1 MTKEIRSKI
10 ENLKSVEDKLTIE
23 AEIEV
28 LDGVD
33 GINVNETNGNCY
45 IKFDE
50 DKISEEEL
58 FAKIKSLGFDVKG
71 ISPATEF
78 SGKTLDSTPSIDAL
92 PEEESA
98 PAQKEEWSS
107 KNVKEHVY
115 KVDGMHC
122 ASCEILIE
130 KKLLEIQNIKSVD
143 ASTGKGEVVIEY
155 SGDRPN
161 PERLSKLFR
170 EENYQ
175 FNDLNGNLSKKAKG
189 EESKKGANPTLVAF
203 NIAIFI
209 VIAFLF
215 LQKIGIADFLS
226 VSSKSSFMTFIG
238 FGLLAG
244 LSSCAALVGGII
256 LSMSKQWNSLYSEKQ
271 TTSQKLQPHI
281 MFNAGRVIS
290 YAILGGVLGI
300 IGSKLQISPQFTGYL
315 VIGISLLMIALGL
328 QMLGVKAF
336 RKFQIAAPKFA
347 TRYIA
352 NEKNFQGKQ
361 MPFIMG
367 ALTFFLPCGFTI
379 TAQSLAL
386 LSGNAF
392 SGALIMGAF
401 ALGTVPSLLFIG
413 LSSVKFN
420 SKPHLAERFAKV
432 AGFLVLFFALFN
444 MSNQMN
450 VLGFSGLGS
459 IFTSSQT
466 VAVDEKD
473 LPQIIDGK
481 QVIKMTAY
489 GSKDSPNYFKVR
501 VGVPVKWEITAD
513 RTAGGCNGSII
524 SNSLFSGSIDLI
536 PGQVSIKEFTPEKTG
551 KFRFSCQMGMISG
564 IIEVVNANTAQ
575 GSGVQTANA
584 ATQNNTPSQPSGSTC
599 GGGGGGCGC
608 GGGGAKV
615 QQDAKPT
622 QAQAQGD
629 AQVINTTYTASK
641 YLSPNSFTVK
651 AGTKVKLTIDVK
663 DSGRG
668 CGSQIMIPGLYEN
681 AQSLTAGKII
691 TMEFTPASPGSYDIT
706 CGMGM
711 IRFGS
716 IQVN

>member
-1 MTKEIRSKI
+1 MLQEIRKKI
-10 ENLKSVEDKLTIE
+10 ENIKSLEDKMTIE

-28 LDGVD
+28 LDGVE
-33 GINVNETNGNCY
+33 GININGSNGNCY
-45 IKFDE
+45 IKFDA
-50 DKISEEEL
+50 DKISTDEIVK
-58 FAKIKSLGFDVKG
+58 KISGLGFSVAVEKPDK
-71 ISPATEF
+71 SPEGHFDGPVINPPKADLV
-78 SGKTLDSTPSIDAL
+78 G
-92 PEEESA
+92 
-98 PAQKEEWSS
+98 EEWSS
-107 KNVKEHVY
+107 KNLKEHVY
-115 KVDGMHC
+115 KVEGMHC

-130 KKLLEIQNIKSVD
+130 KKLLGIQNIKSVD

-175 FNDLNGNLSKKAKG
+175 FDDLASPKLAKAKAG
-189 EESKKGANPTLVAF
+189 SVESKRANPTLVAF
-203 NIAIFI
+203 NIAIFVI
-209 VIAFLF
+209 IAFLF

-226 VSSKSSFMTFIG
+226 VSSKSSFMAFIG

-256 LSMSKQWNSLYSEKQ
+256 LSMSKQWNSLYSQEQ

-290 YAILGGVLGI
+290 YTVLGGALGI

-386 LSGNAF
+386 LSGSAF
-392 SGALIMGAF
+392 QGGLIMGAF

-466 VAVDEKD
+466 ANAQG

-501 VGVPVKWEITAD
+501 VGVPVRWEITAD

-536 PGQVSIKEFTPEKTG
+536 PGQVSVKEFTPQKTG

-564 IIEVVNANTAQ
+564 IIEVVNVDTAQ
-575 GSGVQTANA
+575 DSGVETANA
-584 ATQNNTPSQPSGSTC
+584 ATQNNAPSQPSGSTC

-608 GGGGAKV
+608 GGGANIKK
-615 QQDAKPT
+615 DAT
-622 QAQAQGD
+622 ATAAQVQGD
-629 AQVINTTYTASK
+629 TQTIKATYTASN
-641 YLSPNSFTVK
+641 YLAPNSFKVK
-651 AGTKVKLTIDVK
+651 SGTKVRLAIDVK
-663 DSGRG
+663 DNGQG
-668 CGSQIMIPGLYEN
+668 CGYAIKIPGLYDNSEP
-681 AQSLTAGKII
+681 LIAGKTI
-691 TMEFTPASPGSYDIT
+691 TMEFTPTRPGSYDLT

-716 IQVN
+716 IQVD

>member
-1 MTKEIRSKI
+1 MTEEIRSKI
-10 ENLKSVEDKLTIE
+10 ENLKSVEDKMTIE

-33 GINVNETNGNCY
+33 GININEANGNCY

-50 DKISEEEL
+50 DKISSD
-58 FAKIKSLGFDVKG
+58 AIIKKIKELGFIVLVEKPDKSLEGHFDGPATISPPARNAVSIAAAGGKASLGG
-71 ISPATEF
+71 
-78 SGKTLDSTPSIDAL
+78 
-92 PEEESA
+92 
-98 PAQKEEWSS
+98 EEWSS
-107 KNVKEHVY
+107 KNLKEHIY
-115 KVDGMHC
+115 KVEGMHC

-130 KKLLEIQNIKSVD
+130 KKLLGIQNIKSVD
-143 ASTGKGEVVIEY
+143 ASTSNGQVVVEY
-155 SGDRPN
+155 EGDRPN
-161 PERLSKLFR
+161 PERLSRIFR

-175 FNDLNGNLSKKAKG
+175 FDDLNSRAGKKTNK
-189 EESKKGANPTLVAF
+189 EENKKGVSPTLVAF

-209 VIAFLF
+209 IIAFLF

-226 VSSKSSFMTFIG
+226 LSSRSSLLTFLG

-256 LSMSKQWNSLYSEKQ
+256 LSMSKQWNSLYSENQ

-281 MFNAGRVIS
+281 MFNAGRVVS
-290 YAILGGVLGI
+290 YTVLGGVLGL
-300 IGSKLQISPQFTGYL
+300 IGSRLQISPQFTGYL
-315 VIGISLLMIALGL
+315 IIAISLLMLALGL

-336 RKFQIAAPKFA
+336 RKFQITVPKSA

-392 SGALIMGAF
+392 QGALIMGAF
-401 ALGTVPSLLFIG
+401 ALGTVPALFFIG

-432 AGFLVLFFALFN
+432 AGFLVLFFALYN
-444 MSNQMN
+444 VSNQMN
-450 VLGFSGLGS
+450 VLGFTGFSN
-459 IFTSSQT
+459 IVASSQGQT
-466 VAVDEKD
+466 QTQGVIDEKD
-473 LPQIIDGK
+473 LPQIVEGK

-501 VGVPVKWEITAD
+501 VGVPVRWEITAD

-536 PGQVSIKEFTPEKTG
+536 PGQVSVKEFTPEKTG

-564 IIEVVNANTAQ
+564 IIEVVNANTAANSNPDIQ
-575 GSGVQTANA
+575 VANA
-584 ATQNNTPSQPSGSTC
+584 AAQGNGDVVSSGAK
-599 GGGGGGCGC
+599 GCGC
-608 GGGGAKV
+608 GGGG
-615 QQDAKPT
+615 
-622 QAQAQGD
+622 
-629 AQVINTTYTASK
+629 
-641 YLSPNSFTVK
+641 
-651 AGTKVKLTIDVK
+651 
-663 DSGRG
+663 
-668 CGSQIMIPGLYEN
+668 GS
-681 AQSLTAGKII
+681 
-691 TMEFTPASPGSYDIT
+691 T
-706 CGMGM
+706 CGG
-711 IRFGS
+711 
-716 IQVN
+716 N

>member
-1 MTKEIRSKI
+1 MLQEIRKKI
-10 ENLKSVEDKLTIE
+10 ENIKSLEDKMTIE

-33 GINVNETNGNCY
+33 GISINETNGNCY
-45 IKFDE
+45 IKFDV
-50 DKISEEEL
+50 DKISEETL
-58 FAKIKSLGFDVKG
+58 LAKIKGLGFDVKG
-71 ISPATEF
+71 ESAVPVVEAVLETKDKEIQSKDWS
-78 SGKTLDSTPSIDAL
+78 SGKF
-92 PEEESA
+92 
-98 PAQKEEWSS
+98 
-107 KNVKEHVY
+107 KEHIY
-115 KVDGMHC
+115 KVEGMHC

-143 ASTGKGEVVIEY
+143 ASTSKGQVVVEY
-155 SGDRPN
+155 EGDRPN

-175 FNDLNGNLSKKAKG
+175 YQFDDLNGKAKVKAK
-189 EESKKGANPTLVAF
+189 EETLRQAQGKGTNPILVAF

-209 VIAFLF
+209 AIAFLF

-226 VSSKSSFMTFIG
+226 VGSKSSFMTFIG

-256 LSMSKQWNSLYSEKQ
+256 LSMSKQWNSLYLEEQ

-281 MFNAGRVIS
+281 MFNAGRVVS
-290 YAILGGVLGI
+290 YAVLGGVLGI
-300 IGSKLQISPQFTGYL
+300 IGSKLRISPQFTGYL

-336 RKFQIAAPKFA
+336 RKFQLAAPKFA

-392 SGALIMGAF
+392 QGGLIMGAF
-401 ALGTVPSLLFIG
+401 AIGTVPSLLFIG

-420 SKPHLAERFAKV
+420 SKPHLAERFVKV
-432 AGFLVLFFALFN
+432 AGFLVLFFAFYN
-444 MSNQMN
+444 MSNQAT
-450 VLGFSGLGS
+450 VLGFTGFSNSLAAIQG
-459 IFTSSQT
+459 QAQ
-466 VAVDEKD
+466 VASVDAKD
-473 LPQIIDGK
+473 LPPVVDGK

-489 GSKDSPNYFKVR
+489 GSKDVPNYFKVR
-501 VGVPVKWEITAD
+501 VGVPVRWEITAD

-536 PGQVSIKEFTPEKTG
+536 PGQVSVKEFTPQKVG

-564 IIEVVNANTAQ
+564 IIEVVNVNTVDNSN
-575 GSGVQTANA
+575 SGTPVVNA
-584 ATQNNTPSQPSGSTC
+584 ATQGDSNVVPSGAK
-599 GGGGGGCGC
+599 GCGC
-608 GGGGAKV
+608 GGGG
-615 QQDAKPT
+615 
-622 QAQAQGD
+622 G
-629 AQVINTTYTASK
+629 
-641 YLSPNSFTVK
+641 NS
-651 AGTKVKLTIDVK
+651 
-663 DSGRG
+663 
-668 CGSQIMIPGLYEN
+668 CGGN
-681 AQSLTAGKII
+681 
-691 TMEFTPASPGSYDIT
+691 
-706 CGMGM
+706 
-711 IRFGS
+711 
-716 IQVN
+716 

>member
-1 MTKEIRSKI
+1 MTKEVRSKI
-10 ENLKSVEDKLTIE
+10 EKISSLEDKISIE
-23 AEIEV
+23 AEVEV

-45 IKFDE
+45 IKFNE
-50 DKISEEEL
+50 DKISPDEIVK
-58 FAKIKSLGFDVKG
+58 KIKDLGFDVA
-71 ISPATEF
+71 SNNV
-78 SGKTLDSTPSIDAL
+78 TPNEVL
-92 PEEESA
+92 TKEESA

-107 KNVKEHVY
+107 KNIKEHVY
-115 KVDGMHC
+115 KVEGMHC

-130 KKLLEIQNIKSVD
+130 KKLLGVQNIKSVD
-143 ASTGKGEVVIEY
+143 ASISKGEVVIEY
-155 SGDRPN
+155 AGDRPN
-161 PERLSKLFR
+161 PERLSKMFK

-175 FNDLNGNLSKKAKG
+175 FDDLASPKH
-189 EESKKGANPTLVAF
+189 KGAEAGSEKKSSSPTLVAF

-209 VIAFLF
+209 VIAFLL

-226 VSSKSSFMTFIG
+226 ISSTSSVMTFLG

-256 LSMSKQWNSLYSEKQ
+256 LSMSKQWSSLYSQEQ
-271 TTSQKLQPHI
+271 TISQKLQPHI

-290 YAILGGVLGI
+290 YAVLGGVLGI

-315 VIGISLLMIALGL
+315 VIGISFLMIALGL

-336 RKFQIAAPKFA
+336 RKFQITAPKSA

-413 LSSVKFN
+413 LSSVKFS

-432 AGFLVLFFALFN
+432 AGFLVLFFALYN
-444 MSNQMN
+444 VSNQAT
-450 VLGFSGLGS
+450 VLGFTGFDNIVAL
-459 IFTSSQT
+459 SQT
-466 VAVDEKD
+466 QSQGAKVDEND

-489 GSKDSPNYFKVR
+489 SSKDVPNSFKVR
-501 VGVPVKWEITAD
+501 VGVPVIWEITAD

-536 PGQVSIKEFTPEKTG
+536 PGQLSVKEFTPKKTG

-564 IIEVVNANTAQ
+564 IIEVVNADTAV
-575 GSGVQTANA
+575 GSNNSGAQVVNA
-584 ATQNNTPSQPSGSTC
+584 ATQTGDDVVPSGST
-599 GGGGGGCGC
+599 GCGC
-608 GGGGAKV
+608 GGGG
-615 QQDAKPT
+615 
-622 QAQAQGD
+622 
-629 AQVINTTYTASK
+629 
-641 YLSPNSFTVK
+641 
-651 AGTKVKLTIDVK
+651 
-663 DSGRG
+663 
-668 CGSQIMIPGLYEN
+668 GS
-681 AQSLTAGKII
+681 
-691 TMEFTPASPGSYDIT
+691 T
-706 CGMGM
+706 CGGK
-711 IRFGS
+711 
-716 IQVN
+716 